1 MAVEIYTIIP
11 RIISLAGIASGFVV
25 LYGLLIGQIGIAA
38 TIRFRDSS
46 VSPI

>member
-1 MAVEIYTIIP
+1 MAVEIYTIIHL
-11 RIISLAGIASGFVV
+11 IVSLAGIASGFVV
-25 LYGLLIGQIGIAA
+25 LLIGQIGIAA